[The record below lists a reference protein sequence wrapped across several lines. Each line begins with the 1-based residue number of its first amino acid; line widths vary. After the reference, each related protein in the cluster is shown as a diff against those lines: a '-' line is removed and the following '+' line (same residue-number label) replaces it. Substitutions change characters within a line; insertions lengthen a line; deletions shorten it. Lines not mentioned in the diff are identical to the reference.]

1 MLDLPTPQP
10 LFPSHI
16 SSRNVVLMLKDLP
29 SAVHFYGKNGLGLT
43 LKRQGEMTAEFDTGG
58 PPLVL
63 KAVEGEAMRS
73 TGYSPFLCFDVMDMD
88 STVVRLLQLGAS
100 LDGPVKYPAYGKVS
114 LDTVAE
120 GVWSRRMRVGLEEIS
135 LGAFR

>member
-1 MLDLPTPQP
+1 
-10 LFPSHI
+10 
-16 SSRNVVLMLKDLP
+16 MLKDLP
-29 SAVHFYGKNGLGLT
+29 AAVHFYGKNGLGLT

-100 LDGPVKYPAYGKVS
+100 LDGPIKHPAYGKVS
-114 LDTVAE
+114 LGMAT
-120 GVWSRRMRVGLEEIS
+120 GVWSHATGDAGEVGKKS
-135 LGAFR
+135 RGAFR

>member
-1 MLDLPTPQP
+1 
-10 LFPSHI
+10 
-16 SSRNVVLMLKDLP
+16 MLKDLP